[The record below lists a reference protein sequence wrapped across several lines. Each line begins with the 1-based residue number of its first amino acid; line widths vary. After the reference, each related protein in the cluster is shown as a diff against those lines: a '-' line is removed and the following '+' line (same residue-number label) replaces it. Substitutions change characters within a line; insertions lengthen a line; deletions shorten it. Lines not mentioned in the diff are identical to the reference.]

1 MNVSEFCKDYDS
13 AQLIEIRDGIQ
24 ILTEQMINKFSTP
37 ENISSLIVALQ
48 EHEIIELEP
57 EILELAIIDLCNR
70 MNIEVIERELFRR
83 EMEDKNE
90 D

>member
-13 AQLIEIRDGIQ
+13 DQLIEIRDGIK

>member
-13 AQLIEIRDGIQ
+13 DQLIEIRDGIQ